1 MEEIKLVILDVVTKK
16 MKLFLWPETNSLFNL
31 ELDSQI
37 HDELEAEPYSEIMNE
52 LSPEI
57 NQMINNG

>member
-1 MEEIKLVILDVVTKK
+1 MEEIKLGILDVVSKK
-16 MKLFLWPETNSLFNL
+16 MKLFLWLETNSLFSL

-37 HDELEAEPYSEIMNE
+37 HDELEAEPYSEIMND

-57 NQMINNG
+57 NQMIDNG